1 MSSTTPSVTILK
13 PLTVWISTHYGN
25 LLEMGVPDHRTCL
38 LRNLYADEATE
49 LEMEQLAGLKL
60 GKQ

>member
-1 MSSTTPSVTILK
+1 MSSTSPSVTILK

-25 LLEMGVPDHRTCL
+25 LLEMGVPDHLTCL